1 MYKKF
6 SLIFFIITFLIAGSC
21 KNTFALDA
29 KSMMQKGNGLYQK
42 NNFSE
47 AAQIYQKLVDEG
59 YEGTALYYNLG
70 DAYYRLN
77 KIGYA
82 ILNYERALKLSP
94 GDDDVQHNLAL
105 ANTKTVDQIES
116 LPKFFIFQWWES
128 LLAVFNLS
136 GWTYT
141 AYILYLLILIS
152 FGIYFMVKNPQFQ
165 RYAFFSGV
173 ISAVFLL
180 FAATLLIV
188 KLNREVNIKS
198 GVIIEP
204 SVIAKVSPDK
214 DSNDAF
220 VIHEGLKV
228 RLEDNIGNWYKIRLQ
243 DGKIG
248 WAIKQ
253 DIKVI

>member
-1 MYKKF
+1 MYKKLSF
-6 SLIFFIITFLIAGSC
+6 IFAVIFLTVCSC
-21 KNTFALDA
+21 KNAFALDA
-29 KSMMQKGNGLYQK
+29 KSLMQKANGLYQN

-47 AAQIYQKLVDEG
+47 AAQIYQKLVDED

-70 DAYYRLN
+70 NAYYRLN

-82 ILNYERALKLSP
+82 ILNYERALRLSP

-105 ANTKTVDQIES
+105 ANTKTVDNIEP

-128 LLAVFNLS
+128 LLALFNLS

-141 AYILYLLILIS
+141 AYLFYLIILVS
-152 FGIYFMVKNPQFQ
+152 FGIYLISQKPQLQ

-173 ISAVFLL
+173 FSVVI
-180 FAATLLIV
+180 LLIVASLLTV
-188 KLNREVNIKS
+188 KLNREVNIKN
-198 GVIIEP
+198 GVIVEP

-220 VIHEGLKV
+220 IIHEGLKV

-248 WAIKQ
+248 WANKQ
-253 DIKVI
+253 DIRVI

>member
-1 MYKKF
+1 MF
-6 SLIFFIITFLIAGSC
+6 RNLSLLLIIFFLTAVSYI
-21 KNTFALDA
+21 NTYALDA
-29 KSMMQKGNGLYQK
+29 VSMMQKANGLYQK
-42 NNFSE
+42 NDFSE

-70 DAYYRLN
+70 NAYYRLN

-82 ILNYERALKLSP
+82 ILNYERALRFSP

-128 LLAVFNLS
+128 LLAMFNLS
-136 GWTYT
+136 GWIYT
-141 AYILYLLILIS
+141 AYIFYILILIS
-152 FGIYFMVKNPQFQ
+152 FGIYFFAKTPQVQ
-165 RYAFFSGV
+165 RFSFFSG
-173 ISAVFLL
+173 ISSVSVLL
-180 FAATLLIV
+180 IVAALLIV
-188 KLNREVNIKS
+188 KLNRETNIKN

-228 RLEDNIGNWYKIRLQ
+228 RLEDNIGSWYKIRLQ

-248 WAIKQ
+248 WANKQ
-253 DIKVI
+253 DVKVI

>member
-1 MYKKF
+1 MYKKLN
-6 SLIFFIITFLIAGSC
+6 LIFIIVFLIAGNY
-21 KNTFALDA
+21 KNAFALDA
-29 KSMMQKGNGLYQK
+29 KSMMQKANGLYQ
-42 NNFSE
+42 NNKFSE

-70 DAYYRLN
+70 NAYYRLN
-77 KIGYA
+77 KIGFA

-94 GDDDVQHNLAL
+94 GDDDIQHNLAL
-105 ANTKTVDQIES
+105 ANTKTVDKIES

-128 LLAVFNLS
+128 LLALFNLS

-141 AYILYLLILIS
+141 AYIFYILILIS
-152 FGIYFMVKNPQFQ
+152 FGIYFFAKKPQIQ
-165 RYAFFSGV
+165 RYSFFSGLFSIIILV
-173 ISAVFLL
+173 IV
-180 FAATLLIV
+180 ATLLIV
-188 KLNREVNIKS
+188 KLNREVNIKN

-248 WAIKQ
+248 WANKQ

>member
-1 MYKKF
+1 MMNKKLSF
-6 SLIFFIITFLIAGSC
+6 IFIIIFLTVCSY
-21 KNTFALDA
+21 KNIFALDA
-29 KSMMQKGNGLYQK
+29 KSMMQKANGLYQK

-82 ILNYERALKLSP
+82 ILNYERALRLSP

-105 ANTKTVDQIES
+105 ANTKTVDKIEP

-128 LLAVFNLS
+128 LLALFNLS

-141 AYILYLLILIS
+141 AYLFYIIILLS
-152 FGIYFMVKNPQFQ
+152 FGVYFFVKKPQLQ
-165 RYAFFSGV
+165 RYAFFSGLFSIV
-173 ISAVFLL
+173 ILL
-180 FAATLLIV
+180 IVASLLIV
-188 KLNREVNIKS
+188 KLNREVNIKN
-198 GVIIEP
+198 GVIVEP

-228 RLEDNIGNWYKIRLQ
+228 RLEDNIGNWYKIRLR

-248 WAIKQ
+248 WANKQ
-253 DIKVI
+253 DIRVI